1 MNKKILL
8 ISAILLILT
17 VALTACKSK
26 TYNPVDGGKD
36 ENTDKVVQTVT
47 VTGED
52 GGVTTVE
59 IFEDE
64 DGEKY
69 ITNVDGEKVPLTTDD
84 QGFSDDI
91 GFLVTSKPSAENK
104 PSSPSLS
111 NTSDPS
117 KEAENNSGSTQPSSN
132 AGENSTADESSTS
145 SENSTGGG
153 IIIDSTTKQDSID
166 WEDIKNPK
174 N

>member
-8 ISAILLILT
+8 ISAILLVLT

-26 TYNPVDGGKD
+26 TYNPVESEKD

-47 VTGED
+47 VTGAD
-52 GGVTTVE
+52 GGVTNVE

-84 QGFSDDI
+84 QGFSDEI
-91 GFLVTSKPSAENK
+91 SFLVTSKPSAENK
-104 PSSPSLS
+104 PSSPSS
-111 NTSDPS
+111 
-117 KEAENNSGSTQPSSN
+117 
-132 AGENSTADESSTS
+132 
-145 SENSTGGG
+145 
-153 IIIDSTTKQDSID
+153 
-166 WEDIKNPK
+166 
-174 N
+174 

>member
-8 ISAILLILT
+8 ISAILLVLT

-26 TYNPVDGGKD
+26 TYNPVEGEKDG
-36 ENTDKVVQTVT
+36 NTDKVVQTVT

-52 GGVTTVE
+52 GGVTNVE

-104 PSSPSLS
+104 PSSSQSSSPSS
-111 NTSDPS
+111 S
-117 KEAENNSGSTQPSSN
+117 KENENNSSSTQPSSN
-132 AGENSTADESSTS
+132 AGENSTADESSSS
-145 SENSTGGG
+145 SESSTGGG
-153 IIIDSTTKQDSID
+153 IIIDSTTKQDSISWD
-166 WEDIKNPK
+166 DIKNPK

>member
-8 ISAILLILT
+8 ISAILLVLT

-26 TYNPVDGGKD
+26 TYNPVEGEKD

-52 GGVTTVE
+52 GGVTNVE

-104 PSSPSLS
+104 PSSSQSSSPSS
-111 NTSDPS
+111 S
-117 KEAENNSGSTQPSSN
+117 KENENNSSSTQPSSN
-132 AGENSTADESSTS
+132 AGENSTADESSSS
-145 SENSTGGG
+145 SESSTGGG
-153 IIIDSTTKQDSID
+153 IIIDSTTKQDSISWD
-166 WEDIKNPK
+166 DIKNPK